1 MPLALIWPQISQDI
15 LAALGHRVN
24 VLSSGG
30 WKSKIK
36 VPALF
41 LAGAWLSSFC
51 VLTWHF
57 LCMHTERGLWCLF
70 PPLLRTPDLSD

>member
-1 MPLALIWPQISQDI
+1 MDAFVLKNGVQVEMLLALIWPLINRDI

-36 VPALF
+36 VPALL
-41 LAGAWLSSFC
+41 LAGTWLSSLC
-51 VLTWHF
+51 VLT
-57 LCMHTERGLWCLF
+57 
-70 PPLLRTPDLSD
+70 

>member
-1 MPLALIWPQISQDI
+1 MLLALIWPLINRDI

-36 VPALF
+36 VPALL
-41 LAGAWLSSFC
+41 LAGTWLSSLC
-51 VLTWHF
+51 VLT
-57 LCMHTERGLWCLF
+57 
-70 PPLLRTPDLSD
+70 